1 MKANTTTKRRKGHAA
16 DLTEKHVAIALAQA
30 KTHPRFPER
39 NTAILLVSLNL
50 GLRASEI
57 AALTWKMV
65 LDAET
70 GCVGRFLTLPDHI
83 CKWNSGGTLPLAKP
97 VQTALQALL
106 DRTREEGTV
115 EPDHH
120 IFTSQKG
127 RLGEGLQTQSV
138 VDLFKRIWKAAG
150 CEGSSHSG
158 RRYFI
163 TRAARSVSTVG
174 GSLKD
179 CMALSRH
186 KNLATLQLYIQPNT
200 KAQIQ
205 LVDIIGK
212 GLR

>member
-1 MKANTTTKRRKGHAA
+1 MNAPIKRRKGHAA
-16 DLTEKHVAIALAQA
+16 DLSEKHVAIALAQA

-57 AALTWKMV
+57 AALRWSMV
-65 LDAET
+65 LDIET
-70 GCVGRFLTLPDHI
+70 DNVGTVLRLPDSI
-83 CKWNSGGTLPLAKP
+83 CKWDSGGTLPLSKT

-106 DRTREEGTV
+106 VQAREEGSV

-127 RLGEGLQTQSV
+127 RRGAGLQTQSV

-150 CEGSSHSG
+150 SEGSSHSG
-158 RRYFI
+158 RRYFV
-163 TRAARSVSTVG
+163 TRCARNVSAVG

-179 CMALSRH
+179 CMSLSRH
-186 KNLATLQLYIQPNT
+186 RNLSTLQLYIQPNT
-200 KAQIQ
+200 KAQNQ